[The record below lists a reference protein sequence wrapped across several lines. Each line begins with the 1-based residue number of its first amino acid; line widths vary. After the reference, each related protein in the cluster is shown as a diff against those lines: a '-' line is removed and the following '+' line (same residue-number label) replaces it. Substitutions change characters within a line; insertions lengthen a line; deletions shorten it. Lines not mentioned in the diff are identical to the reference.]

1 MYLLRIIIIIMSIDD
16 IDYLKAN
23 STLENFSFLIDSS
36 DRDYISYPH
45 PNKYVITFDS
55 PFKNVVGFEIID
67 ASIPRTMYS
76 IDKYNNKLFFI
87 TNTNNSNIDINT
99 GTVSNGNN
107 IEIIIEPGDYTF
119 QSMIAKVNEMI
130 NPYLISIESISNPP
144 ELKNKIK
151 FVSNNS
157 FILDMNKST
166 SRNIFGFTLMQS
178 STSIGHRR
186 VEELKY
192 NSEFNRYYHS
202 CSNINNTNY
211 EVYSSGIIDLI
222 GEKYII
228 LRCPEIEEHLTNN
241 ISYSKHNLGLAKF
254 RLGLVGYN
262 DQEVSINKIQAKK
275 FHPIGK
281 FSKFTLIFETS
292 LGELYDFKGIEHN
305 IIFNIKYYEIKND
318 IKFTKSL
325 LNPNYT
331 GNILDYKYSI
341 EEQEN
346 ESGEED
352 NQLSTDNFIQKFNEN
367 QNLYKK

>member
-1 MYLLRIIIIIMSIDD
+1 MSIDD
-16 IDYLKAN
+16 IHYLKAN
-23 STLENFSFLIDSS
+23 GTLENFSFLVDSS

-45 PNKYVITFDS
+45 PNEYVISFDS

-76 IDKYNNKLFFI
+76 IDKYNNSLFI
-87 TNTNNSNIDINT
+87 IINTNDSNIDINT
-99 GTVSNGNN
+99 NTVLGGSN
-107 IEIIIEPGDYTF
+107 ISFEIEPGDYTF
-119 QSMIAKVNEMI
+119 QSMLAILNKMI
-130 NPYLISIESISNPP
+130 NPYSIEIESISNPP

-151 FVSNNS
+151 FVSDHS

-166 SRNIFGFTLMQS
+166 SRNVFGFTLMQS
-178 STSIGHRR
+178 CGSIGHRR
-186 VEELKY
+186 VEDLKY

-202 CSNINNTNY
+202 SFNKNNMRH
-211 EVYSSGIIDLI
+211 EISSSGIIDLI

-262 DQEVSINKIQAKK
+262 EQEVTINKIKARE

-281 FSKFTLIFETS
+281 FSKFTLIFQTA
-292 LGELYDFKGIEHN
+292 LGELYDFKGVEHN

-318 IKFTKSL
+318 INFTKSL

-346 ESGEED
+346 QSDEED
-352 NQLSTDNFIQKFNEN
+352 NKLSTDNFIQNFNEN
-367 QNLYKK
+367 QNLYTK